1 VRHYELMWILGA
13 ASSEADGTASVERVK
28 ALVTSRGGQV
38 PKAEFWARR
47 TMAYPVKGNREG
59 AYFVARFSVDG
70 RLAPEIER
78 AIYHDQAIIRHILVR
93 VEEVEETAA
102 VAPAGPARSESR
114 EPAPAVAVAVP
125 VAIAVADSADAEK
138 TE

>member
-13 ASSEADGTASVERVK
+13 SSSDADGTASVERVK

-38 PKAEFWARR
+38 QKAEFWARR
-47 TMAYPVKGNREG
+47 TMAYAVKGSREG

-78 AIYHDQAIIRHILVR
+78 AIYHDQTIIRHILVR

-102 VAPAGPARSESR
+102 ATAPASAARSESR
-114 EPAPAVAVAVP
+114 EPAAAV
-125 VAIAVADSADAEK
+125 AVADSAEAEK
-138 TE
+138 TA

>member
-1 VRHYELMWILGA
+1 MRHYELMWILGA
-13 ASSEADGTASVERVK
+13 SSSEADGTASVERVK

-47 TMAYPVKGNREG
+47 TMAYAVDGNREG

-78 AIYHDQAIIRHILVR
+78 AIYHDQTIIRHILVR

-102 VAPAGPARSESR
+102 AVAPAGPARSESP
-114 EPAPAVAVAVP
+114 EPAQAVAVAV
-125 VAIAVADSADAEK
+125 AVADSAEAEK